1 MINKFLFFIFLICI
15 CHISFAQAVFEDDSW
30 FHQTNKVT
38 LTIPTD
44 NVGIGS
50 SVPGQKVDVNGTVRA
65 TNFIGAGT
73 GLTGTAASLN
83 IGGNSATATNVPYS
97 GLTGSVPIWNQNTTG
112 NAATVTTNANL
123 TGPMTSVGN
132 ATSITSQTG
141 TGTKFVVDTSP
152 TLITPIIGIATA
164 TSINKMAITAPATSS
179 TLAVANGKTFTSNN
193 TLTLAGTDS
202 TTMTFPSTSATI
214 ARTDAANT
222 FTGHQ
227 TIESVTSTGATGTGN
242 LVFSTSPTF
251 ITPLLGTPTSGVAT
265 NLTGTASGLTAG
277 TVSTINGLIANG
289 TGISISGSGTSGSP
303 YSISSSA
310 SGVVGNGT
318 INRIAQYTGT
328 NTVGSPTLDTIDS
341 NGNVGIGTSTP
352 SAPLTIQLSPPSGGL
367 LIQNPSGT
375 PLWTFN
381 NGSNSPYASALMDG
395 YNLGVE
401 RLQFDISTPSMQL
414 FGTDGKVTVNVGQDG
429 SSDNGIIYVS
439 NNGVIKSLIDS
450 AGPIYFTGS
459 NVAIGSTGANNTL
472 EVNGGVRI
480 DGLTTSKI
488 VMTDSSNNL
497 VSASNVQDL
506 AYCQTGGTN
515 CPGSISGFA
524 NPTGTIGLSA
534 VNGSATTAM
543 RSDATPALGVT
554 ISPTMTGNWIFS
566 PSSGNTVFT
575 TGNVGIGTAIPPNL
589 LYVAGTAEMQGFKMN
604 NGASSGYVL
613 TSNGVGIGTWAPASG
628 GGGGGSGTV
637 NSGTNNDVA
646 YYNGTG
652 TTVSGDSNVYTN
664 GTNVGIGTYNFNNAF
679 DVVGGVGIGIT
690 GSDTYLTTAVPAGS
704 MILEGNVGIGTTLT
718 TTALTVMNGNV
729 GIGTWKPANL
739 LAIGTNA
746 NQFQIG
752 AGGNI
757 AELSGNTNANMSST
771 IIQLNNSGG
780 QIQLKNSG
788 AGTNSG
794 TLIIGSTGG
803 TSGANIELRT
813 STGNDSAG
821 FIKMT
826 GGNSGGTEI
835 ARFTD
840 VGNVGIGSVNPGQ
853 RLDVTGTLRLTGIGH
868 ISSNGTPPTVA
879 SNACGST
886 TQGVVVAKSTDIS
899 GTVTVGTLTV
909 TSCAITF
916 ASTWQN
922 APVCVANDDTNV
934 LAIRPTE
941 TTTGITFTSLSSAS
955 GDNISWICIGNE

>member
-1 MINKFLFFIFLICI
+1 MRKEIFILCFLSVLFIKTADAIDLDSGFDKGKLPANQITPDCSQWSGNLS
-15 CHISFAQAVFEDDSW
+15 CADADQQAVDNAFDQFVAGTTGIKFTDGVNTVSSAT
-30 FHQTNKVT
+30 QLTVT
-38 LTIPTD
+38 GGTIGGTTPNATLSIT
-44 NVGIGS
+44 GGS
-50 SVPGQKVDVNGTVRA
+50 S
-65 TNFIGAGT
+65 
-73 GLTGTAASLN
+73 
-83 IGGNSATATNVPYS
+83 
-97 GLTGSVPIWNQNTTG
+97 
-112 NAATVTTNANL
+112 
-123 TGPMTSVGN
+123 
-132 ATSITSQTG
+132 
-141 TGTKFVVDTSP
+141 
-152 TLITPIIGIATA
+152 
-164 TSINKMAITAPATSS
+164 
-179 TLAVANGKTFTSNN
+179 
-193 TLTLAGTDS
+193 
-202 TTMTFPSTSATI
+202 
-214 ARTDAANT
+214 
-222 FTGHQ
+222 
-227 TIESVTSTGATGTGN
+227 
-242 LVFSTSPTF
+242 
-251 ITPLLGTPTSGVAT
+251 
-265 NLTGTASGLTAG
+265 
-277 TVSTINGLIANG
+277 
-289 TGISISGSGTSGSP
+289 
-303 YSISSSA
+303 
-310 SGVVGNGT
+310 
-318 INRIAQYTGT
+318 
-328 NTVGSPTLDTIDS
+328 
-341 NGNVGIGTSTP
+341 GNVGIGTSGNPAYYATNGSTVSPFINVTYAGSNVGIGTSVPNALLKLGASSNFYQLLIDNNNSVLSTLDSGTNSGTTSVDVIGKAGTTNLYAAQPFTLHIFSTVTKLTVLFAPNTGSPSGTVNCAITTGGPPPTAVSAGAGYSVDFTPTP
-352 SAPLTIQLSPPSGGL
+352 SALNTILFSGIALPPAVYSAVCQANTSQSANTAWNIYVGNSTGV
-367 LIQNPSGT
+367 STYGSY
-375 PLWTFN
+375 FN
-381 NGSNSPYASALMDG
+381 NGSWTLDGAG
-395 YNLGVE
+395 YNWAFTISGFSGETTVPLGYTSMGNLGIGTLLPGQSLDVNGTA
-401 RLQFDISTPSMQL
+401 RMIGFIDTTNPTNNYVMTSDANGNGTWQVASGGSSQWTTTNVSSVYLPSP
-414 FGTDGKVTVNVGQDG
+414 GNVG
-429 SSDNGIIYVS
+429 
-439 NNGVIKSLIDS
+439 
-450 AGPIYFTGS
+450 
-459 NVAIGSTGANNTL
+459 IGSINPGQRL
-472 EVNGGVRI
+472 DVNGSARVTQMIDTGVTASKVV
-480 DGLTTSKI
+480 LTNGSQQF
-488 VMTDSSNNL
+488 VG
-497 VSASNVQDL
+497 ASNVQDL
-506 AYCQTGGTN
+506 AYCQTDGTN

-543 RSDATPALGVT
+543 RSDATPALSVT
-554 ISPTMTGNWIFS
+554 ISPTMTGNWIFA

-613 TSNGVGIGTWAPASG
+613 TSNGVGIGTWAPSS

-718 TTALTVMNGNV
+718 TGAALTVMKGNV
-729 GIGTWKPANL
+729 GIGTWNPANL

-788 AGTNSG
+788 AGSSSG

-821 FIKMT
+821 FIRMT
-826 GGNSGGTEI
+826 GGNSGATEI

-840 VGNVGIGSVNPGQ
+840 AGNVGIGSINPGQ
-853 RLDVTGTLRLTGIGH
+853 LLDVKGTLRLTGIGH
-868 ISSNGTPPTVA
+868 ISSRGVAPTVA

-886 TQGVVVAKSTDIS
+886 TQGVVISNSTDIS